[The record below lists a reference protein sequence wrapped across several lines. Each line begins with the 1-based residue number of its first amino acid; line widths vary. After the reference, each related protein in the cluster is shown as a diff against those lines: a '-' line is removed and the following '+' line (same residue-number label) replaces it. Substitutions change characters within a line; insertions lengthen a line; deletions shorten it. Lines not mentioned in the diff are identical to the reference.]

1 MEYYYQDQQYVIR
14 LDRVPKGI
22 TKNDEVMPED
32 MGEIYIRV
40 KESNILITLSIL
52 MQQKD
57 LREYGESLIKLA
69 DQLKE
74 NTI

>member
-1 MEYYYQDQQYVIR
+1 MEYYYQNHKCSMR
-14 LDRVPKGI
+14 LYRIPKGI
-22 TKNDEVMPED
+22 MKNDEVMPKD
-32 MGEIYIRV
+32 MGEI
-40 KESNILITLSIL
+40 LITMKEANVLVNLNIL

-74 NTI
+74 NNI